1 MIALLA
7 VLSALTAS
15 APPSGPP
22 EARAMESARPPVRL
36 WMNNDRRFREGD
48 QARLQVDADVDGFLL
63 VLHYDTDGRIRV
75 LFPLDPRDDAF
86 VRAGRRYEV
95 RDEAGREAF
104 LAGAE
109 GTGLIY
115 TAIAQDPWRFEDV
128 VQADRWDYA
137 RLSIDPDSR
146 NPEADLTEL
155 VQRFAGSRGFDYD
168 VLGYRVYGT
177 ASYTSSGYGRTL
189 YLNDDYLYCNDWY
202 WRYGNCR
209 RFPYDGGLN
218 IFFGGYY
225 PYYYGYRPYY
235 YGSNYPY
242 YYPRNYPYGYPYR
255 PYGNGRAPV
264 IVGRSRGYSI
274 QPRGTVGSWNS
285 RGSISSGGG
294 RVSGPVRGSGN
305 PSRETVAP
313 PIDWRSR
320 APARPAREGV
330 SRGWENG
337 ARGPSVVPDVPP
349 ARRSRPESYTYPAR
363 QDRGDAGDRGER
375 SARGRP
381 EARDYTPRDPSPARA
396 EPSRREAPPP
406 RAEGRPSGG
415 GGGGGG
421 GHSAPAHSNGGG
433 RSRRP

>member
-1 MIALLA
+1 MIAFLA
-7 VLSALTAS
+7 VLSALSVSST
-15 APPSGPP
+15 PSVPP

-36 WMNNDRRFREGD
+36 WLNNDRRFREGD
-48 QARLQVDADVDGFLL
+48 QARLQVDADVDGYLL
-63 VLHYDTDGRIRV
+63 VLHYDTDGRVRV
-75 LFPLDPRDDAF
+75 LFPLDPRDDAL

-115 TAIAQDPWRFEDV
+115 TAIAQDPWRLDDV
-128 VQADRWDYA
+128 VLADRWDYG
-137 RLSIDPDSR
+137 RLSIDPSSR

-155 VQRFAGSRGFDYD
+155 VQRLAGSRGFDYD
-168 VLGYRVYGT
+168 VLAYRVYGT
-177 ASYTSSGYGRTL
+177 ESSTSYGYGRTL
-189 YLNDDYLYCNDWY
+189 YLNDDYLYCNSWY

-209 RFPYDGGLN
+209 RFPYDGGLS
-218 IFFGGYY
+218 IYFGGYY

-235 YGSNYPY
+235 YGYNNPNYYPY
-242 YYPRNYPYGYPYR
+242 SYPYGFPRR
-255 PYGNGRAPV
+255 PFANGRAPV
-264 IVGRSRGYSI
+264 IVGRSRGYTI
-274 QPRGTVGSWNS
+274 QPRGAVGSWNS
-285 RGSISSGGG
+285 RGSIAAVGG
-294 RVSGPVRGSGN
+294 RASGPLRSSWD
-305 PSRETVAP
+305 PSRGTAVP

-330 SRGWENG
+330 DRGSQNG
-337 ARGPSVVPDVPP
+337 ARGPNVVPDVPP
-349 ARRSRPESYTYPAR
+349 ARRSRPESYSYPAR
-363 QDRGDAGDRGER
+363 QDRGEAGDRGER

-381 EARDYTPRDPSPARA
+381 ETRDYTPREPSARA

-415 GGGGGG
+415 GSSGGGR
-421 GHSAPAHSNGGG
+421 SAPSSHGGG